1 MWKKKKNHANSSIG
15 VTQEEERRRNPPK
28 KTSSTETVEKKKAF
42 LCTFEGKREQETNP
56 TTTENRIAMHSTSVT
71 ELQGQVQSG
80 ATYRK
85 KKMREKA
92 GKRKR
97 DNTYT
102 IEIKRAPLPKKKKKE
117 CQEANQ
123 IRSAENK
130 SRSDERQKSDSEP
143 GCCC

>member
-1 MWKKKKNHANSSIG
+1 MLSRRKGAVERRGEGREWGKKKPREFFNRRYARRRKKKK
-15 VTQEEERRRNPPK
+15 PPK
-28 KTSSTETVEKKKAF
+28 KDQQYRDSGKKKAF

-102 IEIKRAPLPKKKKKE
+102 IEIKRAPLPPKKKE
-117 CQEANQ
+117 
-123 IRSAENK
+123 
-130 SRSDERQKSDSEP
+130 RQ
-143 GCCC
+143 